1 MYPSKYLTVVSCKFV
16 VSQYFGHCFN
26 FCDNIN
32 RLLNQ
37 STIFCDF
44 SFLSSGGGS
53 GLMGSVV
60 GGSVGHM
67 LSDKA
72 ARKAAK
78 KAAKH
83 GQYPPGQYPQGQYPP
98 GHNPSGESFNFTFF
112 CFQTFNNC
120 FRGNNYCCP
129 ISPGPA
135 QRFSN
140 SL

>member
-1 MYPSKYLTVVSCKFV
+1 LVTVLIFLITK
-16 VSQYFGHCFN
+16 
-26 FCDNIN
+26 N

-44 SFLSSGGGS
+44 SFLFSGGGS

-98 GHNPSGESFNFTFF
+98 GHNPSGESFNLTFF
-112 CFQTFNNC
+112 L
-120 FRGNNYCCP
+120 
-129 ISPGPA
+129 
-135 QRFSN
+135 FSN
-140 SL
+140 Y